1 MVLSGTASTA
11 KSRVRFA
18 LALGCAAALG
28 VASAGAQQ
36 PARAGVYTAAQ
47 ADAGRAVYQAN
58 CAACHL
64 PDLKGSNEALPLAG
78 GNFMSTW
85 RSRSTSDLFNKILT
99 SMPPGKTGSLGE
111 TEIVTL
117 VAFILQSNGAPAGN
131 QALSA
136 TSAVP
141 IADVATGQA
150 AAQPRS
156 DDEGG
161 AATASKRAGPSSR
174 PYGYRRGEK
183 LPSGDRRNAAAPR
196 SGRLA
201 DGPRQLSGLEPQP
214 ADADQP

>member
-1 MVLSGTASTA
+1 MVLSATSSKV
-11 KSRVRFA
+11 KSKTYFA

-28 VASAGAQQ
+28 IASARAQQ

-78 GNFMSTW
+78 GNFMGAW
-85 RSRSTSDLFNKILT
+85 RNRTTSDLFNKILT

-111 TEIVTL
+111 TEIVTI

-141 IADVATGQA
+141 IAAVATGQA

-156 DDEGG
+156 EDEGG
-161 AATASKRAGPSSR
+161 AVTASRRASPPGR
-174 PYGYRRGEK
+174 PYGYRRSEK
-183 LPSGDRRNAAAPR
+183 LRRR
-196 SGRLA
+196 
-201 DGPRQLSGLEPQP
+201 
-214 ADADQP
+214 

>member
-11 KSRVRFA
+11 KSRVCFA

-28 VASAGAQQ
+28 IASARAQQ
-36 PARAGVYTAAQ
+36 PAKAGIYTAAQ

-78 GNFMSTW
+78 GNFMNAW
-85 RSRSTSDLFNKILT
+85 RNRTTSDLFNKILT

-117 VAFILQSNGAPAGN
+117 VAFILQSNGAPAGT

-136 TSAVP
+136 TSAVA

-161 AATASKRAGPSSR
+161 AATRIEARGSSGR
-174 PYGYRRGEK
+174 PYGYRRSEELRAGH
-183 LPSGDRRNAAAPR
+183 RRNAAASR

-201 DGPRQLSGLEPQP
+201 DGPRQLSGLESQLP
-214 ADADQP
+214 DADQP